1 MAARGMTALLIAFL
15 ALAGYTLAFGAACH
29 ALLHK
34 RDSQAALA
42 WVAFIVLVPYVGT
55 VAYLLVGVS
64 RVDSH
69 AAQLLSSAAEAQ
81 EQADTLLD
89 RRLPPPAPLIPPGE
103 AAPPEQTV
111 ARVGRALT
119 GRDPLGGNELVLL
132 RNGEEAYPAMLAAIN
147 EAASHVYLSTYMF
160 KGGLTG
166 KAFADALER
175 AAGRGVDVRLLV
187 DGLGGSLYSWDKPW
201 RRLGEAGV
209 QVRRF
214 LPPSLFPPDFSI
226 NLRTHR
232 KVLVCDGL
240 VGFTGGMNIGDHHL
254 AGLPGKHQVQDIH
267 FRCAGPV
274 AVLLQEAFL
283 MDWAFVTRR
292 QTVPPMVTPVPQGTS
307 YCRLVFDGLG
317 RGRDDI
323 HELLCGVIGGAR
335 ERVAVMTP
343 YFLPPRELSSAL
355 VTAALRGVDVRLIL
369 PAVNNLPYV
378 HRASRHMQPGLIRK
392 GVRIFFQPPPF
403 AHTKLLLV
411 DDYYA
416 LIGSANLDPRSL
428 FLNFELNMEVFD
440 PAFCSAMYDYFSE
453 VLSRSAEATP
463 DYYARRHLPRRL
475 LDAAFWLF
483 SPYL

>member
-1 MAARGMTALLIAFL
+1 MTGLLIALL

-55 VAYLLVGVS
+55 VAYILVGVS

-69 AAQLLSSAAEAQ
+69 AAHLLSSAAEAQ

-89 RRLPPPAPLIPPGE
+89 RRLPPPGPVSLPGH
-103 AAPPEQTV
+103 AAPPAQTL

-119 GRDPLGGNELVLL
+119 GRDPLGGNHVTLL
-132 RNGEEAYPAMLAAIN
+132 RNGEEAYPSMLTAIDN
-147 EAASHVYLSTYMF
+147 ADSHVYLSTYMF

-201 RRLGEAGV
+201 RRLGESGV
-209 QVRRF
+209 QVHRF
-214 LPPSLFPPDFSI
+214 LPPRLFPPDFSI

-254 AGLPGKHQVQDIH
+254 VGLPGKHQVQDIH

-292 QTVPPMVTPVPQGTS
+292 QTVPPLVVPVPQGES
-307 YCRLVFDGLG
+307 SCRLVFDGLG

-335 ERVAVMTP
+335 ERVAIMTP
-343 YFLPPRELSSAL
+343 YFLPPRELVSAL
-355 VTAALRGVDVRLIL
+355 VSAALRGVDVRLIL
-369 PAVNNLPYV
+369 PSANNLPYV
-378 HRASRHMQPGLIRK
+378 HRASLHIQPGLIHK
-392 GVRIFFQPPPF
+392 GVRIYFQPPPF
-403 AHTKLLLV
+403 AHSKLLLV

-416 LIGSANLDPRSL
+416 LVGSANLDPRSL

-440 PAFCSAMYDYFSE
+440 PDFCATMYGYFTN
-453 VLSRSAEATP
+453 VLSRSKEATAE
-463 DYYARRHLPRRL
+463 DYARRHLPGKL
-475 LDAAFWLF
+475 LNAAFWLF

>member
-1 MAARGMTALLIAFL
+1 M
-15 ALAGYTLAFGAACH
+15 
-29 ALLHK
+29 
-34 RDSQAALA
+34 
-42 WVAFIVLVPYVGT
+42 
-55 VAYLLVGVS
+55 
-64 RVDSH
+64 
-69 AAQLLSSAAEAQ
+69 
-81 EQADTLLD
+81 
-89 RRLPPPAPLIPPGE
+89 
-103 AAPPEQTV
+103 
-111 ARVGRALT
+111 LT
-119 GRDPLGGNELVLL
+119 
-132 RNGEEAYPAMLAAIN
+132 AIN

-355 VTAALRGVDVRLIL
+355 VSAALRGVDVRLIL